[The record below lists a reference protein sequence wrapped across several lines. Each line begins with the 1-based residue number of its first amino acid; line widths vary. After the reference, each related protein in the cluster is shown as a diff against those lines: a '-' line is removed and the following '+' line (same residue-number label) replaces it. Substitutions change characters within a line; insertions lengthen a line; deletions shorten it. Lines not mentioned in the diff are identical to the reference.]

1 MDKAMRMEKSMKVMN
16 TRNMKMVKNMKDMKK
31 VMVNKKMKTKKKKM
45 MMDIIKITLN
55 LQWFL
60 MKWTWTCIILIMN
73 ITMTGSIQK

>member
-1 MDKAMRMEKSMKVMN
+1 MDKAMRMENMKVMN